1 MSPKN
6 IIVFLSRAPLS
17 IQRKGETCFSS
28 LKAGGGGTLPQGI
41 AQEFIYHIIP
51 LVSRNQETHFPP
63 HLQFGVLFSHSV
75 PAPTAKESTYGC
87 RTQSVQEEGPLCKD
101 TTLETKQN
109 KPREL
114 SQRSTS
120 MSIRWSCCLHDQETQ
135 GLNHTQK
142 TQSLH
147 SSHMVKWQ
155 DECISAIRKAT
166 IMQLLER
173 PTVVG

>member
-28 LKAGGGGTLPQGI
+28 LKAGGGTLPQGI